1 VWRLPR
7 KWFDRLLPKVRAY
20 NEKQSMHPVLIH
32 FVRIPWLIK
41 QGLRHLRFG
50 EFSVITGYSG
60 YILWKTGVLRI
71 WKKLFAR
78 KLKISEERLLA
89 MTTPPAAADAT

>member
-1 VWRLPR
+1 
-7 KWFDRLLPKVRAY
+7 
-20 NEKQSMHPVLIH
+20 MHPILLTL
-32 FVRIPWLIK
+32 VRIPWLIK

-60 YILWKTGVLRI
+60 YILWKTGILGL

-78 KLKISEERLLA
+78 KLELPRERVEA
-89 MTTPPAAADAT
+89 MTMNAAAADATS